1 MRLREEGH
9 MGRGEREREIERERG
24 LATNRDEGMNHAKK
38 K

>member
-9 MGRGEREREIERERG
+9 IGRGEREIERERG